1 MNQLKIEECDNWG
14 HWLTARDGNKGS
26 NFLPSLRQTILEA
39 VFMRKAQGKGIDFK
53 RTSKNMLSSQAMCF
67 NLFVPLIQDRPFANT
82 LMGSLIGSVTQIED
96 IQIEY
101 TPPNSIFNDQTKI
114 SGVDCDALMIY
125 QNDQNEKTLAAI
137 ETKYVETEF
146 SKCTFRDKIKDPKC
160 PHALIINSDFTNCLY
175 KTEKGY
181 TYWDVANESGL
192 FKMDSIIGSPCP
204 FGDRLWQLFT
214 NMTLAYGVAKDQQF
228 SDFRYIVI
236 CPKVND
242 KLSDDGKD
250 FDQFK
255 QYLIDPDKFQVLY
268 LEDIMDEM
276 RKIASDSQDY
286 KWVYEFI
293 EKYEVKT

>member
-1 MNQLKIEECDNWG
+1 MNQLRTEECDNWG
-14 HWLTARDGNKGS
+14 HWLTVLDGNRGF

-53 RTSKNMLSSQAMCF
+53 RTTRNMLSSQAMCF
-67 NLFVPLIQDRPFANT
+67 NFFVPLIQDRDFANK
-82 LMGSLIGSVTQIED
+82 LMKSLIGNFRKIED

-137 ETKYVETEF
+137 ETKYVEKEF
-146 SKCTFRDKIKDPKC
+146 SKCSFRDKVKNPKC
-160 PHALIINSDFTNCLY
+160 PHNTIIKSDFSNCLY
-175 KTEKGY
+175 KTKKGFH
-181 TYWDVANESGL
+181 YWDVANKSGL
-192 FKMDSIIGSPCP
+192 FKMDSIINSHCP
-204 FGDRLWQLFT
+204 FGNRLWQLFT

-236 CPKVND
+236 CPKAND

-250 FDQFK
+250 FNQFR
-255 QYLIDPDKFQVLY
+255 QYLIDADKFQVLY

-293 EKYEVKT
+293 EKHEVIS